1 MSLKELEYPFDS
13 DYILRKKKALKRQ
26 LTEREGVTYI
36 DKKIAILGGSTTSDI
51 KLILELFLLNYG
63 IRPEF
68 YESEYNQYY
77 EDAVFGNEELDSFS
91 PDLVFI
97 HTTSRNIKN
106 FPVVSD
112 SEETVVSLADEEMNK
127 FTQIWSKLEEKFHC
141 TIIQNNFERPLY
153 RLMGNRE
160 ASDIHGKVSFIIF
173 VKVR

>member
-13 DYILRKKKALKRQ
+13 DFILRKKKALKRQ

-77 EDAVFGNEELDSFS
+77 EDAVFGNEELDSFN

-106 FPVVSD
+106 FPLVTD
-112 SEETVVSLADEEMNK
+112 SEEAVNSLADNEMSR
-127 FTQIWSKLEEKFHC
+127 FLQIWGKLEEKFHC
-141 TIIQNNFERPLY
+141 TIIQNNFEQPFY
-153 RLMGNRE
+153 RLMGNSDV
-160 ASDIHGKVSFIIF
+160 SDIHGRLNFIN
-173 VKVR
+173 RLSRQ